1 MNRIHYLKIVYFLKA
16 FIFSFLL
23 FLNSLIFASDNSN
36 KSHGNKND
44 TISREHSEDWPLKVE
59 EEEYNAGK
67 QIIEHIVDSYDW
79 HIMDIGGHAVSI
91 HLPVILWYN
100 GRLSIFCSGKFEH
113 GNVSYKGFKIANE
126 GPNNGKIIKIL
137 EEDFVHG
144 DVIEEGANEDLPL
157 DFSITKNVF
166 SIFISIIIICWIFI
180 SIAKT
185 YKKRKGKAPK
195 GLQSL
200 LEPIILFIRDDVAKL
215 AIGEKEYEKFMPYL
229 LTLFFFIFLNNL
241 LGLVPFFPGGAN
253 VTGNIAVTGVLAF
266 FTLIITFFSG
276 NKNYWTH
283 IINNPGIPWWLKF
296 PVPLMPIIELIGIIT
311 KPFVLMVRLFA
322 NITAGHIIVLGFVSL
337 IFIFGNINIAMGY
350 GVSIVSVLFAIFMGL
365 LELLVAL
372 IQAYVFTLLSAL
384 YFGMATEEHH

>member
-1 MNRIHYLKIVYFLKA
+1 MNSIHYLIRAYFLKA
-16 FIFSFLL
+16 FVFSLLL

-36 KSHGNKND
+36 KTYGNKND
-44 TISREHSEDWPLKVE
+44 TISHEHSEEWQVKVE

-67 QIIEHIVDSYDW
+67 QIIEHVVDSYDW
-79 HIMDIGGHAVSI
+79 HIMDIGGHVVSI

-100 GRLSIFCSGKFEH
+100 GKLTIFSSGKFEH
-113 GNVSYKGFKIANE
+113 GHVSHKGFKIASE
-126 GPNNGKIIKIL
+126 GTNKGKIVKIL

-144 DVIEEGANEDLPL
+144 NVIEIGANEDLPL

-166 SIFISIIIICWIFI
+166 SIFISMIIICWIFI
-180 SIAKT
+180 SIAKA

-200 LEPIILFIRDDVAKL
+200 LEPIILFIRDDVAKP
-215 AIGEKEYEKFMPYL
+215 AIGKKKYEKFMPYL

-266 FTLIITFFSG
+266 FTLIIIFFNG
-276 NKNYWTH
+276 NKYYWTH
-283 IINNPGIPWWLKF
+283 IINTPGVPWWLKF
-296 PVPLMPIIELIGIIT
+296 PVPLMPIIELIGVIT

-350 GVSIVSVLFAIFMGL
+350 GVSIVSVLFSIFMGL